1 MATSS
6 FQDIINEET
15 PVLIDFWADW
25 CQPCH
30 MLAPIIK
37 ELKND
42 LGDRLRVV
50 KIDTEKHQA
59 LSQKFNIKGIPTMI
73 LFKEGKVLWRQSG
86 VLPNEEIK
94 KQIVGFLS

>member
-1 MATSS
+1 
-6 FQDIINEET
+6 
-15 PVLIDFWADW
+15 
-25 CQPCH
+25 

-50 KIDTEKHQA
+50 KIDTEKHQS

-73 LFKEGKVLWRQSG
+73 LFKEGKLLWRQSG
-86 VLPNEEIK
+86 VLPKEEIRR
-94 KQIVGFLS
+94 QIEGFLDK

>member
-6 FQDIINEET
+6 FQDIINSET

-50 KIDTEKHQA
+50 KIDTEKHPE

-73 LFKEGKVLWRQSG
+73 LFKEGKLLWRQSG
-86 VLPNEEIK
+86 VLPKE
-94 KQIVGFLS
+94 QIRQSIEGFL

>member
-1 MATSS
+1 MAASS
-6 FQDIINEET
+6 FQDIINSET

-50 KIDTEKHQA
+50 KIDTEKHPK

-73 LFKEGKVLWRQSG
+73 LFKEGKLLWRQSG
-86 VLPNEEIK
+86 VLPKEEIRR
-94 KQIVGFLS
+94 QIEGFL